1 MKNVFRFK
9 THISRTHNSCQS
21 LSSNDTVHSASIWGS
36 LTRDNGIHS
45 PSSNGMMSDQ
55 ADDAAKAKL
64 PKAIE
69 EEIEFHKGW
78 DATHYEWVAQL
89 DS

>member
-1 MKNVFRFK
+1 
-9 THISRTHNSCQS
+9 
-21 LSSNDTVHSASIWGS
+21 
-36 LTRDNGIHS
+36 
-45 PSSNGMMSDQ
+45 MMSDQ

-78 DATHYEWVAQL
+78 DPTHYEWVAQL
-89 DS
+89 DSENVIENSF